1 MRALVTSKLPIFAAC
16 ATTVAGAIAL
26 ALWLKK
32 SRNTYSD
39 DDDDDESY
47 IGDIDEL
54 ELPTHMMRE
63 IHKEQR
69 RKASVQFLAM
79 KKPMY
84 DNIVR
89 MCDIIS
95 VSNSFRTVAAHGRLY
110 VQAHFRPIVSFTL
123 RNPANSASFLT

>member
-1 MRALVTSKLPIFAAC
+1 MKAVAASKLPIIAAC

-26 ALWLKK
+26 AFWLKK
-32 SRNTYSD
+32 SRNTDSD
-39 DDDDDESY
+39 DDNDDESY
-47 IGDIDEL
+47 NSGIDEL
-54 ELPTHMMRE
+54 ELPTHMMRA
-63 IHKEQR
+63 IHKDQR

-89 MCDIIS
+89 MCDFIS

-110 VQAHFRPIVSFTL
+110 VQTHYRPVFSSTL
-123 RNPANSASFLT
+123 NNPSNSASFFM

>member
-1 MRALVTSKLPIFAAC
+1 MKAVATSKLPIIAA

-26 ALWLKK
+26 AFWLKK
-32 SRNTYSD
+32 SRNTNS
-39 DDDDDESY
+39 DDDDESY
-47 IGDIDEL
+47 ISDIYEP
-54 ELPTHMMRE
+54 ELPTHMMRA

-89 MCDIIS
+89 IRVKFVSHRSCSWSS
-95 VSNSFRTVAAHGRLY
+95 V
-110 VQAHFRPIVSFTL
+110 RP
-123 RNPANSASFLT
+123 NPPSSCLLIHLEEPS